1 MSNETDGHKPNWLA
15 KPFPI
20 KTKTA
25 CQLKWSHSTVF
36 LPKAETSSCHR
47 VEGNRI
53 GNAFDFHNTPE
64 KLMDRAKMLKGEW
77 PGRGCEH
84 CKHIEDAGGQSDRM
98 LHLNF
103 PGLAPPPE
111 VEAGDLT
118 ATSVTPRWLEIYF
131 SNLCNLSCLYCGE
144 HFSSSWESENKKHGH
159 IEAAMGGGTPN
170 MNYTQNYKDL
180 NSKMFDWLD
189 KNVQHLYNLMI
200 LGGEPFT
207 QPQGDQL
214 IDFLETKNNP
224 NLTLTFF
231 SNLSVDHDRMRRRFD
246 RMQNLKDQGKVD
258 EIHIIGSLDCW
269 GPQIEYIRSGLSLDL
284 YEKNMEYLVNQTSA
298 RIGVNAAWMSLS
310 TFTMPD
316 LIDRV
321 NSWSTRK
328 RPVFFS
334 LMQAAG
340 ADYIHPEIFGP
351 KVLDWGYREAVEKFE
366 TQGNNVK
373 EGYKTYLEG
382 IAKKIENA
390 EPNLDAQRNLHKY
403 LTILDKR
410 RNTDYRPL
418 FPLIAEELKQFD
430 NE

>member
-1 MSNETDGHKPNWLA
+1 MRGQK
-15 KPFPI
+15 FPI
-20 KTKTA
+20 NTETA

-47 VEGNRI
+47 V
-53 GNAFDFHNTPE
+53 NANKIDNTFDFHNTPE
-64 KLMDRAKMLKGEW
+64 KLRDRQKMLQGRW

-84 CKHIEDAGGQSDRM
+84 CKYIEEAGGTSDRM

-103 PGLAPPPE
+103 PGLGPPPE
-111 VEAGDLT
+111 VQAGDLT
-118 ATSVTPRWLEIYF
+118 ATNVTPRWLEIYF

-144 HFSSSWESENKKHGH
+144 HFSSTWESENKKFGH
-159 IEAAMGGGTPN
+159 IATEMGEPLPEN
-170 MNYTQNYKDL
+170 MGKYTQNYKDL

-189 KNVQHLYNLMI
+189 KNVHHLYNLMI

-214 IDFLETKNNP
+214 LDFLETKTNP
-224 NLTLTFF
+224 ELTLTFF
-231 SNLSVDHDRMRRRFD
+231 SNLSVDHERMKTRFD
-246 RMQNLKDQGKVD
+246 RMQALKDQGKIEEV
-258 EIHIIGSLDCW
+258 HIIGSLDCW

-284 YEKNMEYLVNQTSA
+284 YEKNMEYLVNQTTA

-310 TFTMPD
+310 TFTMPE
-316 LIDRV
+316 LIKKV
-321 NSWSTRK
+321 NSWSSHK

-340 ADYIHPEIFGP
+340 GDYIHPEIFGP
-351 KVLDWGYREAVEKFE
+351 KVLDWGYREAVELFE

-382 IAKKIENA
+382 IAKKIENSK
-390 EPNLDAQRNLHKY
+390 PNIEAQRNLHKY

-410 RNTDYRPL
+410 RGTDYRTL
-418 FPLIAEELKQFD
+418 FPIIAEELKQFA